1 MNNLNPQTPQGSFLE
16 EQKTKSKSNYLIAV
30 LTILTLHVV
39 LFGGMLIQG
48 CKREEKK
55 NALAQ
60 NEITNTFPPLDT
72 NNTAL
77 ATPPAETPPVTS
89 PPPLAAMP
97 PTNFAPPMTAA
108 PPVAAPLEPATPAA
122 TKEYTVTK
130 GDYFAKIAKS
140 FGVSVAA
147 IEKANPGIDPRKL
160 KVGQIVQVPAAATA
174 KTSLAGTGA
183 GVAEPA
189 SAEAGKTISYT
200 VKPRDTLT
208 KIAKDHGIT
217 VKALRAANNLKTDQL
232 HVGQKLKLPAAK
244 VVSSPAPATAPTG
257 TPPAE
262 PAPGTTS
269 PAPIASPATGGGQI

>member
-1 MNNLNPQTPQGSFLE
+1 MNNLNPQMPQGSFLE

-55 NALAQ
+55 NVLAQ
-60 NEITNTFPPLDT
+60 NEITNALPPLDT
-72 NNTAL
+72 NNL
-77 ATPPAETPPVTS
+77 APAAPPAETPPVTS

-97 PTNFAPPMTAA
+97 PTNFAPPLTAA
-108 PPVAAPLEPATPAA
+108 PPVAAPIEPATPAA
-122 TKEYTVTK
+122 TKEYTVAK

-174 KTSLAGTGA
+174 KTSPAGIGA
-183 GVAEPA
+183 GAGEPA
-189 SAEAGKTISYT
+189 AAEAGKTVSYT
-200 VKPRDTLT
+200 VRPGDTLT
-208 KIAKDHGIT
+208 RIARIHGIT
-217 VKALRAANNLKTDQL
+217 VKALRGANNLKTDQL
-232 HVGQKLKLPAAK
+232 HVGQKLRLPAAK
-244 VVSSPAPATAPTG
+244 AASSPAPTG
-257 TPPAE
+257 FPPAE

-269 PAPIASPATGGGQI
+269 PAPLASPATGGGQI

>member
-1 MNNLNPQTPQGSFLE
+1 MNNLNPQIPQGSFLE

-55 NALAQ
+55 TALAQ
-60 NEITNTFPPLDT
+60 NEITNALPPLDT
-72 NNTAL
+72 NNMGL

-97 PTNFAPPMTAA
+97 PTNFAPPLTAPFA
-108 PPVAAPLEPATPAA
+108 PPLEPATPAA

-160 KVGQIVQVPAAATA
+160 KVGQIVQVPAAKTA
-174 KTSLAGTGA
+174 LAGMGA
-183 GVAEPA
+183 GAGEPA
-189 SAEAGKTISYT
+189 AAEAGKPITYT
-200 VKPRDTLT
+200 VRPGDTLT
-208 KIAKDHGIT
+208 RIARIHGIT
-217 VKALRAANNLKTDQL
+217 LKALRGANSLKTDQL
-232 HVGQKLKLPAAK
+232 QVGQKLKLPAAK
-244 VVSSPAPATAPTG
+244 AASSPTPATAPTG
-257 TPPAE
+257 FPPAE
-262 PAPGTTS
+262 LTPGTTS
-269 PAPIASPATGGGQI
+269 PTPLASPASGGGQI